1 MGFQYV
7 DSQQRGHVT
16 HVTMRNTAKHNAFNA
31 VMSAELVE
39 ALNHAETAGSRA
51 VILRA
56 EPGVKVW
63 SAGHDISELPV
74 GDDDPLKWT
83 NTLAAMMEDV
93 AACALPL
100 IVGIEGGVWG
110 GACELA
116 MAADIVVAL
125 ESTTFAITPA
135 KLGVAYSSAGISRFL
150 AALPVHVVKE
160 MFFTATPLSAH
171 RAYDLGLVN
180 HLVPNEQRMAAVC
193 SQLADRI
200 VDLAP
205 LTIRSVKAEVQ
216 AITLPAHTTDQSAHL
231 EALRT
236 AAWASED
243 YQEGIRAF
251 EQRRTPEFKGI

>member
-1 MGFQYV
+1 
-7 DSQQRGHVT
+7 
-16 HVTMRNTAKHNAFNA
+16 
-31 VMSAELVE
+31 
-39 ALNHAETAGSRA
+39 
-51 VILRA
+51 
-56 EPGVKVW
+56 
-63 SAGHDISELPV
+63 
-74 GDDDPLKWT
+74 
-83 NTLAAMMEDV
+83 
-93 AACALPL
+93 
-100 IVGIEGGVWG
+100 
-110 GACELA
+110 
-116 MAADIVVAL
+116 
-125 ESTTFAITPA
+125 
-135 KLGVAYSSAGISRFL
+135 
-150 AALPVHVVKE
+150 VHVVKE